1 LTPTRYKIFLYSI
14 EQLDDDNQQRAAA
27 FRVDLQQFL
36 RLEQPF
42 PPFRKENMNR
52 VKKPETINICD
63 EEYSDVRAVLV
74 KQAKKTM
81 SWMQEFI
88 LSEDVFVSRKDYFLS
103 LVQTWGDD
111 PCI

>member
-1 LTPTRYKIFLYSI
+1 
-14 EQLDDDNQQRAAA
+14 
-27 FRVDLQQFL
+27 
-36 RLEQPF
+36 
-42 PPFRKENMNR
+42 MNR